1 MVRPRVGLVCDTG
14 RDDGH
19 VIHRVNQEYVEAVRD
34 GAGALPLLIPAL
46 NPPLDV
52 AELVASFDGFCF
64 TGAVSN
70 VDPARYGGPAPR
82 NPALLDAARDALT
95 LDLIR
100 AAIAAGKPVLAICR
114 GFQELNVA
122 LGGTLFQHVHEQPG
136 RMDHRED
143 ETAPL
148 EVQFGPAHP
157 ISIVP
162 DGVLAGIAGLPPG
175 KMGEAVVNSL
185 HHQGVD
191 RLAPGLR
198 LEATAP
204 DGQVE
209 AVSLLEPAAFLLG
222 VQWHPEWRWGEAAFS
237 RAIFSAFG
245 EALNY
250 GKK

>member
-1 MVRPRVGLVCDTG
+1 MRPTVGLVCDTG
-14 RDDGH
+14 LDDGH
-19 VIHRVNQEYVEAVRD
+19 IIHRVNQEYIAAVRD
-34 GAGALPLLIPAL
+34 GADALPLLIPAL
-46 NPPLDV
+46 TPPLDV

-82 NPALLDAARDALT
+82 NPALLDVARDALS

-143 ETAPL
+143 ETASL
-148 EVQFGPAHP
+148 DVQFGPAHP

-162 DGVLAGIAGLPPG
+162 GGLLAGIAGAG
-175 KMGEAVVNSL
+175 TAMVNSL
-185 HHQGVD
+185 HHQGID
-191 RLAPGLR
+191 GLAPALR
-198 LEATAP
+198 TEATAP
-204 DGQVE
+204 DGQIE
-209 AVSLLEPAAFLLG
+209 AVSLVAPQGFLLG
-222 VQWHPEWRWGEAAFS
+222 VQWHPEWRWGENALS
-237 RAIFSAFG
+237 RSIFTAFG
-245 EALNY
+245 DSLKI

>member
-1 MVRPRVGLVCDTG
+1 VRARVGLVCDTG
-14 RDDGH
+14 LDDGH
-19 VIHRVNQEYVEAVRD
+19 ILHRVNQEYIEAVRG
-34 GAGALPLLIPAL
+34 GAGAQPLLIPAL
-46 NPPLDV
+46 TPPLDV
-52 AELVASFDGFCF
+52 VDLVAAFDGFCF

-70 VDPARYGGPAPR
+70 VDPARYGGLAPR
-82 NPALLDAARDALT
+82 NPALMDVARDAVS

-148 EVQFGPAHP
+148 DVQFGPAHL
-157 ISIVP
+157 ISIMP
-162 DGVLAGIAGLPPG
+162 GGLLAGIAGS
-175 KMGEAVVNSL
+175 GEAMVNSL

-198 LEATAP
+198 IEATAP
-204 DGQVE
+204 DGQIE
-209 AVSLLEPAAFLLG
+209 AVSLADAVGFLLG
-222 VQWHPEWRWGEAAFS
+222 VQWHPEWRWEEGPLS

-245 EALNY
+245 DALKN